1 MGSLRRRTFLQST
14 AALGITSFAGCVGN
28 GGEYGEAWL
37 DVEHIRLGA
46 AGNRWIGLAPDPIVD
61 THNPTLRLVYGRQY
75 TVEWVNQDGEDHVFV
90 VRNHEDDPIHESDER
105 GEVDEE
111 ASLTFD
117 AVAGVG
123 YYTCPHFEVTMTGDI
138 EIFEP

>member
-1 MGSLRRRTFLQST
+1 MRVYRRRSLLRSG
-14 AALGITSFAGCVGN
+14 AALGAGLIAGCIGD
-28 GGEYGEAWL
+28 GSEYGEAWI
-37 DVEHIRLGA
+37 DVEYIRLGA
-46 AGNRWIGLAPDPIVD
+46 AGNRWIGLEPDPIVD
-61 THNPTLRLVYGRQY
+61 TQNPTLRLVYGRRY
-75 TVEWVNQDGEDHVFV
+75 EVEWVNQDGEDHVFV

-105 GEVDEE
+105 SEAEDT
-111 ASLTFD
+111 ASLSFD